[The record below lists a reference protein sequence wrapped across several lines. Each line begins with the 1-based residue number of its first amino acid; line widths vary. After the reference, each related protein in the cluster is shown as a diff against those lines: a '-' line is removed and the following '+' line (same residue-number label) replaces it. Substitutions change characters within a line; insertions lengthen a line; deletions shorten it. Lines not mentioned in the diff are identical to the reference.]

1 MKVFKGESNMV
12 RGLIRDLRQLPP
24 DQWSGVVDM
33 FMQQLHR
40 LALTLLSVVHWNG
53 YVQYFS

>member
-24 DQWSGVVDM
+24 DQWSEVVDM

-53 YVQYFS
+53 YVKYFS